1 MDFNEESR
9 VPLVVCSQRHSVCGV
24 CSDAVESC
32 PICNEDILP
41 SPEVNLS
48 LRDIAKASCKED
60 LCVHIPSN
68 QVKLLHMIGQGGYAQ
83 VFAASWFDSDV
94 AAKTVALTE
103 EGKKRLRK
111 EIGIMAK
118 IDHPFILRVFGLVS
132 SMDRLAII
140 MELAEGSLPVPSRLT
155 KQSLLF
161 AKKICQAV
169 RFLHSKS
176 LAHGDLKPDNIL
188 FVNGQIKLADF
199 GTSRTVAKTSTAT
212 NLSCTVR
219 YAALEQLDNKVSLA
233 SDIYAIGIILC
244 ELLCNYRPFVNMEQV
259 AIMGAKFLNKPLA
272 LSDQIPHVLK
282 ELIAQCCSSDPAAR
296 PSIAQVLLVLD
307 QLDDFAEECDEN
319 PISINNDVQTQLQ
332 SANSTIESLRK
343 NVADLESSNQQL
355 TNDLTERDSRIAWL
369 EEEKAGI
376 NASNK
381 HLSNSLE
388 ERDARIATME
398 EALNANKAG
407 IAEKDTEIANLRSTI
422 DELEKQN
429 TLLSRTNSDLG
440 SRIADLEALLREC
453 HCNQPLNNIDDHHPP
468 SKDEILED
476 IKSNVN
482 WNGLGYEVK
491 KGVEGL
497 VDGSITELNL
507 QFNKITSEG
516 ASALARAL
524 ESNSTLTELYLV
536 SNNITSEGASA
547 LARALESNST
557 LTELYLVSN
566 NITSEGASALARAL
580 ESNSTLT
587 ELYLG
592 HNNITSEGAS
602 ALARALESNSSLTE
616 LNLGDNKIT
625 AEGASALARALES
638 NSTLTELYLGHNK
651 ITSEGASALARALE
665 NNSTLTELYLG
676 HNKIT
681 SEGASA
687 LARAL
692 ENNSTLTELNL
703 GDNKITAEGASAL
716 ARALENNSTLTELNL
731 GDNKITSEG
740 ASALARALE
749 NNSTLTTLDLGGNNI
764 TAEGASA
771 LARAL
776 ESNSTLT
783 ELDLG
788 FNNISDPTKS
798 KLRQIE
804 SNRPSLNIFV

>member
-1 MDFNEESR
+1 MLSCPHCSMDFNEESR

-41 SPEVNLS
+41 SPEVNIS

-132 SMDRLAII
+132 LMDRLAII
-140 MELAEGSLPVPSRLT
+140 MELAEGSLSVPSRLT

-176 LAHGDLKPDNIL
+176 LAHGDLKPENIL
-188 FVNGQIKLADF
+188 FVSGQIKLADF

-212 NLSCTVR
+212 NLSCTAR
-219 YAALEQLDNKVSLA
+219 YAALEQFENKLSLA

-244 ELLCNYRPFVNMEQV
+244 ELLCNYRPFVNMDQL
-259 AIMGAKFLNKPLA
+259 AIMGAKYFKTPFA
-272 LSDQIPHVLK
+272 LGEHVPSVLK

-307 QLDDFAEECDEN
+307 QLDDFAEEGDEN
-319 PISINNDVQTQLQ
+319 PININNDVQTQLQ

-343 NVADLESSNQQL
+343 NVADLEASNQQL
-355 TNDLTERDSRIAWL
+355 TNDLTERDSRIARL
-369 EEEKAGI
+369 EEERAGI
-376 NASNK
+376 NASNQ
-381 HLSNSLE
+381 HLSHSLE

-398 EALNANKAG
+398 EALNSSNAG

-429 TLLSRTNSDLG
+429 TLLSRTNSDLA

-453 HCNQPLNNIDDHHPP
+453 DCNQPLNNIDHHPP
-468 SKDEILED
+468 SKEEILED

-482 WNGLGYEVK
+482 WNGLGDEVR
-491 KGVEGL
+491 KGVEAL
-497 VDGSITELNL
+497 VDGSITIL
-507 QFNKITSEG
+507 Q
-516 ASALARAL
+516 LP
-524 ESNSTLTELYLV
+524 
-536 SNNITSEGASA
+536 NN
-547 LARALESNST
+547 N
-557 LTELYLVSN
+557 
-566 NITSEGASALARAL
+566 
-580 ESNSTLT
+580 
-587 ELYLG
+587 
-592 HNNITSEGAS
+592 
-602 ALARALESNSSLTE
+602 
-616 LNLGDNKIT
+616 
-625 AEGASALARALES
+625 
-638 NSTLTELYLGHNK
+638 

-665 NNSTLTELYLG
+665 NNSTLTRLNLYK
-676 HNKIT
+676 NNIT
-681 SEGASA
+681 DEGASA

-692 ENNSTLTELNL
+692 ESNSTLTGLYLRSN
-703 GDNKITAEGASAL
+703 NITFKGVSALAHALESNSSLTTLYLQSNNITDEGASAL
-716 ARALENNSTLTELNL
+716 ARALESNSTLTELNL
-731 GDNKITSEG
+731 RSNNITDEG

-749 NNSTLTTLDLGGNNI
+749 SNSTLTELNLRSNNI

-783 ELDLG
+783 ELNLWNNNITSEGASALASALESNSTLTRLDLYENNITSEG
-788 FNNISDPTKS
+788 ASALASALESNSTLTELGLQYNNISIPTIS
-798 KLRQIE
+798 KLRQIA
-804 SNRPSLNIFV
+804 SNRCLRIFV

>member
-1 MDFNEESR
+1 MLSCPYCSMDFNEESR
-9 VPLVVCSQRHSVCGV
+9 VPLVVCSQRHSVCAV

-41 SPEVNLS
+41 SPEVNIS

-132 SMDRLAII
+132 LMDRLAII

-176 LAHGDLKPDNIL
+176 LVHGDLKPENIL

-212 NLSCTVR
+212 NLSCTAR
-219 YAALEQLDNKVSLA
+219 YAALEQFENKLSLA

-244 ELLCNYRPFVNMEQV
+244 ELLCNYRPFVNMDQI
-259 AIMGAKFLNKPLA
+259 AIMGAKYFKTPFA
-272 LSDQIPHVLK
+272 LGEHVPSVLK

-307 QLDDFAEECDEN
+307 QLDDFAEEGDEN
-319 PISINNDVQTQLQ
+319 SININNDAQTQLQ

-343 NVADLESSNQQL
+343 NVTDLEASSQQL
-355 TNDLTERDSRIAWL
+355 TNDLTERDSRIARL
-369 EEEKAGI
+369 EEKRAGI
-376 NASNK
+376 NASNQ
-381 HLSNSLE
+381 HLSHSLE
-388 ERDARIATME
+388 ECDARIATME
-398 EALNANKAG
+398 EALNASKAG

-429 TLLSRTNSDLG
+429 TLLSRTNSDLA
-440 SRIADLEALLREC
+440 SRIADLAALLKEC
-453 HCNQPLNNIDDHHPP
+453 HCNQPLNNIDDHHSP

-482 WNGLGYEVK
+482 WNGLGDGVK

-497 VDGSITELNL
+497 VDGSITELYLPSNNITSEGASAIARALESNSTLTKLNL
-507 QFNKITSEG
+507 RDNKITSEG

-524 ESNSTLTELYLV
+524 ESNSTLTELSLEGNNITDEGASALARALERNSTLTTLDLWNNKITDEGASALARALESNSTLTTLYLCD
-536 SNNITSEGASA
+536 NNITSEGASA

-557 LTELYLVSN
+557 LTTLYLWNN
-566 NITSEGASALARAL
+566 NI
-580 ESNSTLT
+580 SNST
-587 ELYLG
+587 
-592 HNNITSEGAS
+592 
-602 ALARALESNSSLTE
+602 
-616 LNLGDNKIT
+616 
-625 AEGASALARALES
+625 
-638 NSTLTELYLGHNK
+638 
-651 ITSEGASALARALE
+651 
-665 NNSTLTELYLG
+665 
-676 HNKIT
+676 
-681 SEGASA
+681 
-687 LARAL
+687 
-692 ENNSTLTELNL
+692 
-703 GDNKITAEGASAL
+703 
-716 ARALENNSTLTELNL
+716 
-731 GDNKITSEG
+731 
-740 ASALARALE
+740 
-749 NNSTLTTLDLGGNNI
+749 
-764 TAEGASA
+764 
-771 LARAL
+771 
-776 ESNSTLT
+776 
-783 ELDLG
+783 
-788 FNNISDPTKS
+788 KS
-798 KLRQIE
+798 RLRQIA
-804 SNRPSLNIFV
+804 SNRPSLKIVV

>member
-1 MDFNEESR
+1 MLSCPHCSMDFNEESR

-132 SMDRLAII
+132 LMDRLAII

-161 AKKICQAV
+161 AKRICQAV

-176 LAHGDLKPDNIL
+176 LVHGDLKPENIL
-188 FVNGQIKLADF
+188 FVNGQVKLADF

-272 LSDQIPHVLK
+272 LSDQIPHVLR

-332 SANSTIESLRK
+332 TANSTIESLRK
-343 NVADLESSNQQL
+343 NVTDLEASSQQL
-355 TNDLTERDSRIAWL
+355 TNDLTERDSRIARL
-369 EEEKAGI
+369 EEERAGI
-376 NASNK
+376 NAPNQ
-381 HLSNSLE
+381 HLSHILD

-398 EALNANKAG
+398 EALNASKAG
-407 IAEKDTEIANLRSTI
+407 IAEQDTENANLRSII

-429 TLLSRTNSDLG
+429 TLLSRTNSDLA
-440 SRIADLEALLREC
+440 SRIADLEALLKEC

-468 SKDEILED
+468 SKEEILED

-482 WNGLGYEVK
+482 WNGLVDGVK
-491 KGVEGL
+491 KGVEAL

-507 QFNKITSEG
+507 YKNKITSEG

-524 ESNSTLTELYLV
+524 ESNSTLTTLRLQYNNITSEGASALARALE
-536 SNNITSEGASA
+536 SNSTLTKLNLWNTNITSEGASA

-557 LTELYLVSN
+557 LTELDLSNNKITSEGASALARALESNSSLTTLYLQYNKITSEGASALARALESNSSLTTLRLQYN

-587 ELYLG
+587 KLDLWK
-592 HNNITSEGAS
+592 NNITSEGAS

-616 LNLGDNKIT
+616 LNLG
-625 AEGASALARALES
+625 E
-638 NSTLTELYLGHNK
+638 
-651 ITSEGASALARALE
+651 
-665 NNSTLTELYLG
+665 
-676 HNKIT
+676 
-681 SEGASA
+681 
-687 LARAL
+687 
-692 ENNSTLTELNL
+692 
-703 GDNKITAEGASAL
+703 
-716 ARALENNSTLTELNL
+716 
-731 GDNKITSEG
+731 
-740 ASALARALE
+740 
-749 NNSTLTTLDLGGNNI
+749 
-764 TAEGASA
+764 
-771 LARAL
+771 
-776 ESNSTLT
+776 
-783 ELDLG
+783 
-788 FNNISDPTKS
+788 NNISNSTKS
-798 KLRQIE
+798 KLRQIA
-804 SNRPSLNIFV
+804 SNRSSLRIFV

>member
-1 MDFNEESR
+1 MLSCPHCSMDFNEESR

-68 QVKLLHMIGQGGYAQ
+68 QVRLLHMIGQGGYAQ
-83 VFAASWFDSDV
+83 VFAASWFGSDV

-132 SMDRLAII
+132 LMDRLAII
-140 MELAEGSLPVPSRLT
+140 MELAEGSLSVPSRLT

-176 LAHGDLKPDNIL
+176 LAHGDLKPENIL

-212 NLSCTVR
+212 NLSCTAR
-219 YAALEQLDNKVSLA
+219 YAALEQFENKLSLA

-244 ELLCNYRPFVNMEQV
+244 ELLCNYRPFVNMDQL
-259 AIMGAKFLNKPLA
+259 AIMGAKYFKTPFA
-272 LSDQIPHVLK
+272 LGEHVPSVLK

-307 QLDDFAEECDEN
+307 QLDDFAEEGDEN
-319 PISINNDVQTQLQ
+319 PVSINNDVQTQLQ

-343 NVADLESSNQQL
+343 NVADLEASNQQL
-355 TNDLTERDSRIAWL
+355 TNDLTERDSRIARL
-369 EEEKAGI
+369 EEERAGI
-376 NASNK
+376 NASNQ
-381 HLSNSLE
+381 HLSHSLE

-398 EALNANKAG
+398 EALNASKAV
-407 IAEKDTEIANLRSTI
+407 IAEKDTENANLRSTI

-429 TLLSRTNSDLG
+429 TLLSRTNSDLA
-440 SRIADLEALLREC
+440 SKIADLEALLREC
-453 HCNQPLNNIDDHHPP
+453 HCNQSLNNIDDHHPP
-468 SKDEILED
+468 SKEEILED

-482 WNGLGYEVK
+482 WNGLGDKVK
-491 KGVEGL
+491 KSVEGL
-497 VDGSITELNL
+497 VDGSITELDLRGN
-507 QFNKITSEG
+507 NITSED

-524 ESNSTLTELYLV
+524 ESNSTLTKLELGN
-536 SNNITSEGASA
+536 NNITSEGASA

-557 LTELYLVSN
+557 LT
-566 NITSEGASALARAL
+566 
-580 ESNSTLT
+580 
-587 ELYLG
+587 
-592 HNNITSEGAS
+592 
-602 ALARALESNSSLTE
+602 
-616 LNLGDNKIT
+616 K
-625 AEGASALARALES
+625 
-638 NSTLTELYLGHNK
+638 
-651 ITSEGASALARALE
+651 
-665 NNSTLTELYLG
+665 
-676 HNKIT
+676 
-681 SEGASA
+681 
-687 LARAL
+687 
-692 ENNSTLTELNL
+692 
-703 GDNKITAEGASAL
+703 
-716 ARALENNSTLTELNL
+716 
-731 GDNKITSEG
+731 
-740 ASALARALE
+740 
-749 NNSTLTTLDLGGNNI
+749 LDLWGNNI

-783 ELDLG
+783 KLDLQNNNITSEG
-788 FNNISDPTKS
+788 ASALARALESNSTLTTLDLSSNTITSEGASALARALESNSTLTKLDLESNYITSEGACALARALESNSTLTGLDLRFNNITDEGASALARALESNSFFTFFQKKRNSTLTTLDLMWNNISNPTQS
-798 KLRQIE
+798 KLRQIA
-804 SNRPSLNIFV
+804 SNRSSPRIFV

>member
-1 MDFNEESR
+1 MLSCPHCSMDFNEESR

-60 LCVHIPSN
+60 ICVHIPSN

-132 SMDRLAII
+132 LMDKLAII
-140 MELAEGSLPVPSRLT
+140 MELAEGSLSVPSRLT

-176 LAHGDLKPDNIL
+176 LAHGDLKPENIL

-212 NLSCTVR
+212 NLSCTAR
-219 YAALEQLDNKVSLA
+219 YAALEQFENKLSLA

-244 ELLCNYRPFVNMEQV
+244 ELLCNYRPFVNMDQI
-259 AIMGAKFLNKPLA
+259 AIMGAKYFKTPFA
-272 LSDQIPHVLK
+272 LGEHVPSVLK

-307 QLDDFAEECDEN
+307 QLDDFAEEGDEN
-319 PISINNDVQTQLQ
+319 PININNDVQTQLQ

-343 NVADLESSNQQL
+343 NVIDLEASNQQL
-355 TNDLTERDSRIAWL
+355 TNDLTERDSRIARL
-369 EEEKAGI
+369 EEERADI
-376 NASNK
+376 NASNQ
-381 HLSNSLE
+381 HLSHSLE
-388 ERDARIATME
+388 ERDARIAIME
-398 EALNANKAG
+398 EALNASKAG
-407 IAEKDTEIANLRSTI
+407 ISEKDTEIANLRSTI

-429 TLLSRTNSDLG
+429 TVLSRTNSDLS
-440 SRIADLEALLREC
+440 SRIADREALLREC
-453 HCNQPLNNIDDHHPP
+453 HCNQPLNTIDDHHPP
-468 SKDEILED
+468 SKEEILED
-476 IKSNVN
+476 IMSNVN
-482 WNGLGYEVK
+482 WNGLGDEVR

-497 VDGSITELNL
+497 VYGSITELD
-507 QFNKITSEG
+507 
-516 ASALARAL
+516 L
-524 ESNSTLTELYLV
+524 E
-536 SNNITSEGASA
+536 
-547 LARALESNST
+547 
-557 LTELYLVSN
+557 
-566 NITSEGASALARAL
+566 
-580 ESNSTLT
+580 
-587 ELYLG
+587 
-592 HNNITSEGAS
+592 
-602 ALARALESNSSLTE
+602 
-616 LNLGDNKIT
+616 DN
-625 AEGASALARALES
+625 
-638 NSTLTELYLGHNK
+638 
-651 ITSEGASALARALE
+651 
-665 NNSTLTELYLG
+665 
-676 HNKIT
+676 
-681 SEGASA
+681 
-687 LARAL
+687 
-692 ENNSTLTELNL
+692 
-703 GDNKITAEGASAL
+703 D
-716 ARALENNSTLTELNL
+716 
-731 GDNKITSEG
+731 
-740 ASALARALE
+740 
-749 NNSTLTTLDLGGNNI
+749 I

-783 ELDLG
+783 ELDLWSNNITSEG
-788 FNNISDPTKS
+788 ASALARALESNCTLTELNLGDNDITDEGASALARALESNSTLTELNLGDNDITDEGASALARALESNSTLTELYLNCNNITDEGASALARALESNSTLTELYLNCNNITDEGASALARALESNGSITKLYLVSNNITSEGASTLARALENNSSLTELYLYSNNISNSTKS
-798 KLRQIE
+798 KLRQVA
-804 SNRPSLNIFV
+804 SNRSLRIFV